1 MHFTSSIFI
10 AFAALASFAGA
21 APTSPAEDVRSILAR
36 EAANGNRVK
45 RCYIEGP
52 NGCARCIQ
60 QYNLSCPFIGGAA
73 CSKGAKN
80 PTEPAC
86 QAGGCC

>member
-1 MHFTSSIFI
+1 MHFPSPILVD
-10 AFAALASFAGA
+10 FAALASFASA
-21 APTSPAEDVRSILAR
+21 APTSPAEDVRTILAR
-36 EAANGNRVK
+36 EAANGNLVK

-52 NGCARCIQ
+52 NGCARYIQ
-60 QYNLSCPFIGGAA
+60 QCNLSCPFIGGAA

-86 QAGGCC
+86 QAGGCW